1 MAIVTGDLLVKL
13 SVSAA
18 AGNTTAQGDPN
29 ASLGDQISTTALTDN
44 TLHNLFDVITGD
56 ENAASDV
63 EYRCLFVHNNHGSLA
78 WQNPT
83 LWITAEVS
91 NGAAAAFA
99 WDSTAASAVGSA
111 SAQALTVA
119 NENTAPAGPLSFSSP
134 TSKASGIQL
143 GANISAGN
151 VKGFWVRRT
160 AGNNAALD
168 NDGVTF
174 RIEGDTAA

>member
-13 SVSAA
+13 SVAAA
-18 AGNTTAQGDPN
+18 AGNTTAQPDPN

-44 TLHNLFDVITGD
+44 SLHNLFDVVTGD

-78 WQNPT
+78 WQSPV
-83 LWITAEVS
+83 LWITSEVAG
-91 NGAAAAFA
+91 GAAAAFG
-99 WDSTAASAVGSA
+99 WDTTAVSAVGSG

-119 NENTAPAGPLSFSSP
+119 NENTAPAGVSFSSP
-134 TSKASGIQL
+134 TSKATGIAL
-143 GANISAGN
+143 GANIAAGS
-151 VKGFWVRRT
+151 VKAFWVRRT
-160 AGNNAALD
+160 AANTAALD

-174 RIEGDTAA
+174 RIEGDTSA

>member
-63 EYRCLFVHNNHGSLA
+63 EYRCLFVHNNHGTLA

-83 LWITAEVS
+83 LWITSEVA
-91 NGAAAAFA
+91 NGASAAFG
-99 WDSTAASAVGSA
+99 WDTTAASAVGSA

-119 NENTAPAGPLSFSSP
+119 NESTAPAGVSFSAP

-151 VKGFWVRRT
+151 VKAFWVRRT
-160 AGNNAALD
+160 AANNAALD
-168 NDGVTF
+168 NDGVTL
-174 RIEGDTAA
+174 RLEGDSSA

>member
-13 SVSAA
+13 SVTAA

-44 TLHNLFDVITGD
+44 TLHNLFDVVTGD

-63 EYRCLFVHNNHGSLA
+63 EYRCLFIHNNHGSLA
-78 WQNPT
+78 WQTPIMW
-83 LWITAEVS
+83 LSAETAG
-91 NGAAAAFA
+91 GASAAVW
-99 WDSTAASAVGSA
+99 WDSTAASALGSA

-119 NENTAPAGPLSFSSP
+119 NENTAPSGFTAVTA
-134 TSKASGIQL
+134 TSKGTGSSM
-143 GANISAGN
+143 GANLAAGN

-160 AGNNAALD
+160 AANTVAVD
-168 NDGVTF
+168 NDSVTVQ
-174 RIEGDTAA
+174 IEGDTSA